1 MLLVVDV
8 GNTNTVLGVYDDD
21 KLIKSWRITT
31 GNNRT
36 SDETGILIHSL
47 LDNSDVL
54 VENVNDV
61 IISSVVP
68 NIMYSLVQGIR
79 KYFNIE
85 PMIVGSGMK
94 TGIKIRQDNPK
105 AVGADRIV
113 NLVAAKELYGG
124 PAIVIDYGTANT
136 FDVLG
141 RDSEFVTGFISPGI
155 QICSDALYRKAAK
168 LPKVEIRKPESIVT
182 KNTVGSIQAGLVFG
196 HIGQSIYI
204 INEFKKEL
212 NIPDA
217 KVIATGGLAKVIDP
231 DGEIFDILNPVLT
244 LEGLRI
250 LYNKNKK

>member
-8 GNTNTVLGVYDDD
+8 GNTNTVLGVYNED
-21 KLIKSWRITT
+21 KLIKSFRITT
-31 GNNRT
+31 GNSRT
-36 SDETGILIHSL
+36 ADETGILIHSL
-47 LDNSDVL
+47 FDNSGVSA
-54 VENVNDV
+54 ESIKAV

-68 NIMYSLVQGIR
+68 NIMYSLTQGIR
-79 KYFNIE
+79 RYFHIE

-113 NLVAAKELYGG
+113 NLVAVKELYGG

-141 RDSEFVTGFISPGI
+141 RDGEFVTGFISPGI
-155 QICSDALYRKAAK
+155 QICADALYRKTAK
-168 LPKVEIRKPESIVT
+168 LPKVEIKKPDSIIT
-182 KNTVGSIQAGLVFG
+182 KNTTGSIQAGIVLG
-196 HIGQSIYI
+196 HIGQSRYI
-204 INEFKKEL
+204 IEKLKKDL
-212 NIPDA
+212 DMADA

-231 DGEIFDILNPVLT
+231 DNEIFDILDPVLT